1 MSVRLTS
8 KGEISRQAI
17 LKAAYEVFLE
27 KGYHGASVRDISR
40 RCGLTIGGV
49 YTHFSDKE
57 EIFIAVLKV
66 YHPFLQVLPALANAR
81 GDNADA
87 LIRDMARRM
96 LAALGTQREALN
108 LIFIEIVEFQGRHFE
123 ALVPQYF
130 PLLIEHFKPL
140 AEQNGVLQPAAL
152 PVLARAFFGL
162 FFSFFLTNVALSA
175 QLPSDDQTLDA
186 FVDIYLYGI
195 LSGAG
200 SKRITASAPQPEHSR
215 PPQETL

>member
-1 MSVRLTS
+1 MTARITT
-8 KGEISRQAI
+8 KGEASRQAI

-49 YTHFSDKE
+49 YTHFADKDA
-57 EIFIAVLKV
+57 IFVAVLKA
-66 YHPFLQVLPALANAR
+66 YHPFLQVLPALGAAR
-81 GDNADA
+81 GDTPDA

-96 LAALGTQREALN
+96 LAALGSQREALN

-123 ALVPQYF
+123 ALIPQYF
-130 PLLIEHFKPL
+130 PQLVEHFKPL
-140 AEQNGVLQPAAL
+140 VELGEELRPVPL

-175 QLPSDDQTLDA
+175 QLPTDEGTLDT
-186 FVDIYLYGI
+186 FVDIYLHGI
-195 LSGAG
+195 LSDIPSNHPISSFSPSEQNPG
-200 SKRITASAPQPEHSR
+200 E
-215 PPQETL
+215 QEP